1 MVGTVLAT
9 LVEVFIVVCI
19 IGTVIGLLWHINL
32 PTMST
37 LPLVLLVILLLAIV
51 FSILGYGLGNK
62 AKDVR
67 LVLGPTMITVLVLWL
82 LSGG

>member
-19 IGTVIGLLWHINL
+19 IGTVNGLLWHINL

-37 LPLVLLVILLLAIV
+37 LPLVLLAILLLAIV
-51 FSILGYGLGNK
+51 FSLLGYGLGNK